1 MFDPSRHTIRVQ
13 GGREYLPVAAR
24 LVWFREEHPDWGIV
38 TDPMQIDQDQQYAI
52 FRASIVNEAGR
63 LIATATKREA
73 VRGFPD
79 YLEKA
84 ETGSVGRALALCG
97 YGTQFAAELDEGER
111 LADAPRSTSA
121 PARNGMATAQRAGAT
136 VAPSDMSQSLT
147 DPAQIAA
154 SSQRA
159 EATRAARQR
168 WIDAAGEVGVD
179 APSERGL
186 MLNALLSR
194 PLDSREAVR
203 AADYDAA
210 TDRLLAEGV
219 PEAMARPAT
228 EPDEAG
234 MATEAETEPAETPPV
249 RDDILADPF
258 AEDEAPGVME
268 RGAPVAGALFPDGA
282 GRGAPKS
289 AMAAGL

>member
-1 MFDPSRHTIRVQ
+1 MTFDPSRHTIRVQ

-38 TDPMQIDQDQQYAI
+38 TDPMEINQGEQYAI
-52 FRASIVNEAGR
+52 FRASIFNEEGR
-63 LIATATKREA
+63 LIATATKRED

-84 ETGSVGRALALCG
+84 ETGSIGRALALCG

-111 LADAPRSTSA
+111 LADAPRPATSGKSA
-121 PARNGMATAQRAGAT
+121 QPARNGMATAQCAG
-136 VAPSDMSQSLT
+136 QSVT

-179 APSERGL
+179 EPSTRGQ

-194 PLDSREAVR
+194 PRDSREAVR
-203 AADYDAA
+203 AEDYTAA

-219 PEAMARPAT
+219 PYVVVGSSPA
-228 EPDEAG
+228 PRDDPG
-234 MATEAETEPAETPPV
+234 MATEDEMGTVETAPA

-258 AEDEAPGVME
+258 AEDEVP
-268 RGAPVAGALFPDGA
+268 GALFPDGA

>member
-1 MFDPSRHTIRVQ
+1 MTFDPSRHTIRVQ

-38 TDPMQIDQDQQYAI
+38 TDPMQIDQEEQYAI
-52 FRASIVNEAGR
+52 FRASIFNEAGR
-63 LIATATKREA
+63 LIATATKRED

-84 ETGSVGRALALCG
+84 ETGSIGRALALCG

-111 LADAPRSTSA
+111 LADAPRPAPSGKPA
-121 PARNGMATAQRAGAT
+121 QPARNGMATAQRA
-136 VAPSDMSQSLT
+136 DL
-147 DPAQIAA
+147 
-154 SSQRA
+154 
-159 EATRAARQR
+159 TRAARQR

-179 APSERGL
+179 DPSARGQ

-219 PEAMARPAT
+219 PGRVDSPSDPA
-228 EPDEAG
+228 PDDPGTASEDDAV
-234 MATEAETEPAETPPV
+234 PAETTPA
-249 RDDILADPF
+249 RDDEGILADPF
-258 AEDEAPGVME
+258 AEDEMPSD
-268 RGAPVAGALFPDGA
+268 RSAGALFPETT
-282 GRGAPKS
+282 GRRNDAPKS

>member
-1 MFDPSRHTIRVQ
+1 MEAKTIMFDPSRHTIRVQ

-38 TDPMQIDQDQQYAI
+38 TDPMEINQGEQYAI
-52 FRASIVNEAGR
+52 FRASIFNEAGR
-63 LIATATKREA
+63 LIATATKRED

-79 YLEKA
+79 YIEKS
-84 ETGSVGRALALCG
+84 ETGAVGRALALCG

-111 LADAPRSTSA
+111 LADAPRTATSGK
-121 PARNGMATAQRAGAT
+121 PARNGMATAQRA
-136 VAPSDMSQSLT
+136 DL
-147 DPAQIAA
+147 
-154 SSQRA
+154 
-159 EATRAARQR
+159 TRAARQR
-168 WIDAAGEVGVD
+168 WIDAAGDIGVD
-179 APSERGL
+179 DPSARGQ

-219 PEAMARPAT
+219 PEVMARPAT
-228 EPDEAG
+228 EPD
-234 MATEAETEPAETPPV
+234 PAPAA
-249 RDDILADPF
+249 RDDEGILADPF
-258 AEDEAPGVME
+258 AEDEVP
-268 RGAPVAGALFPDGA
+268 GAPVAGALFPDGA

>member
-38 TDPMQIDQDQQYAI
+38 TDPMQIDQGEQYAI
-52 FRASIVNEAGR
+52 FRASIFNEAGR
-63 LIATATKREA
+63 LIATATKRED

-111 LADAPRSTSA
+111 LADAPRTPSGKPA
-121 PARNGMATAQRAGAT
+121 QPARNGVTTARR
-136 VAPSDMSQSLT
+136 P
-147 DPAQIAA
+147 DPHVDL
-154 SSQRA
+154 
-159 EATRAARQR
+159 TRAARQR

-179 APSERGL
+179 DPGTRGQ

-194 PLDSREAVR
+194 PRDSREAVR
-203 AADYDAA
+203 AEDYAAA

-219 PEAMARPAT
+219 PYVVVGPGPA
-228 EPDEAG
+228 PRDDPG
-234 MATEAETEPAETPPV
+234 MATEDEMGTVETMPT

-258 AEDEAPGVME
+258 AEDEVP
-268 RGAPVAGALFPDGA
+268 GALFPDGA
-282 GRGAPKS
+282 GRGAPQS